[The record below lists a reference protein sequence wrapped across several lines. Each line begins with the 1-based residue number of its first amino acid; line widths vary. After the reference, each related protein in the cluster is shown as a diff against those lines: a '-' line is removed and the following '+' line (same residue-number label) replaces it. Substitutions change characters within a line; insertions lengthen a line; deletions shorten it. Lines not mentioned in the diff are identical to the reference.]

1 MRTMIDGRWP
11 VIALALL
18 LASCSGEKRSDTVAA
33 APAGPAPAATP
44 VAPLAP
50 ARPLGSDAVDAAL
63 TAAKD
68 FNAKALADLAGVETA
83 ETRIRDQATRALDAA
98 RRADGARVTAARTA
112 AEAAHKSLT
121 DGLAAFQTAATQQQV
136 ALDMAAAMCGLPVAT
151 PAPVPGAPP
160 APAGKAVAPKA
171 APAPVVP
178 GRSGGPRR
186 LRGLP
191 GAGGGTGPAGAERGG
206 GDRPLPGRGG
216 RLPPGAGEAGRSGG
230 HHGAGPVGP
239 LESRPRGLHQFRS
252 HSRPFS
258 PSDTE

>member
-178 GRSGGPRR
+178 GVDPAALAAYEGCQALAAEQALLAQNVAAVTGRYQAAEAAYR
-186 LRGLP
+186 L
-191 GAGGGTGPAGAERGG
+191 ERAKL
-206 GDRPLPGRGG
+206 DEAAATMALGR
-216 RLPPGAGEAGRSGG
+216 
-230 HHGAGPVGP
+230 
-239 LESRPRGLHQFRS
+239 
-252 HSRPFS
+252 
-258 PSDTE
+258 